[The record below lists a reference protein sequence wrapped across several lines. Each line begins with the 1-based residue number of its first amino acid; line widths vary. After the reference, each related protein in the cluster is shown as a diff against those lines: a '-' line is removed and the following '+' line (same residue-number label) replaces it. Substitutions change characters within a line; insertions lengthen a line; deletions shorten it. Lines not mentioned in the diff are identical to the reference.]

1 MLSHANL
8 FDNFMAQHA
17 LIRYER
23 GVTFLHV
30 APMFHLAD
38 ACCIFGMTM
47 LGATH
52 VILPAFD
59 AKTALQLIEE
69 EAVTAT
75 LAVPTMI
82 EMLVDESERSG
93 RPIAQ
98 IRNITYGASPISEAS
113 LLRALAALPN
123 ARFAQAY
130 GQTECSPV
138 VTILEHEEH
147 RAGFLRSA
155 GRPIPGVDLRV
166 VDRSEEHTSE
176 LQSLMRISYAVFCLK
191 KKKTQ

>member
-1 MLSHANL
+1 
-8 FDNFMAQHA
+8 
-17 LIRYER
+17 
-23 GVTFLHV
+23 
-30 APMFHLAD
+30 MFHLAD

-130 GQTECSPV
+130 G
-138 VTILEHEEH
+138 H
-147 RAGFLRSA
+147 R
-155 GRPIPGVDLRV
+155 
-166 VDRSEEHTSE
+166 RSEEHTSE

-191 KKKTQ
+191 KTTKTLTIAL

>member
-1 MLSHANL
+1 
-8 FDNFMAQHA
+8 
-17 LIRYER
+17 
-23 GVTFLHV
+23 
-30 APMFHLAD
+30 
-38 ACCIFGMTM
+38 MTM

-52 VILPAFD
+52 VILPALD

-130 GQTECSPV
+130 GQTE
-138 VTILEHEEH
+138 IG
-147 RAGFLRSA
+147 RASCME
-155 GRPIPGVDLRV
+155 RV
-166 VDRSEEHTSE
+166 GQYV
-176 LQSLMRISYAVFCLK
+176 
-191 KKKTQ
+191 

>member
-1 MLSHANL
+1 MRISDWSSDVCSSNL
-8 FDNFMAQHA
+8 
-17 LIRYER
+17 
-23 GVTFLHV
+23 
-30 APMFHLAD
+30 
-38 ACCIFGMTM
+38 
-47 LGATH
+47 
-52 VILPAFD
+52 
-59 AKTALQLIEE
+59 
-69 EAVTAT
+69 AT

-138 VTILEHEEH
+138 VTILEHEDH

-191 KKKTQ
+191 KKNNTQHA